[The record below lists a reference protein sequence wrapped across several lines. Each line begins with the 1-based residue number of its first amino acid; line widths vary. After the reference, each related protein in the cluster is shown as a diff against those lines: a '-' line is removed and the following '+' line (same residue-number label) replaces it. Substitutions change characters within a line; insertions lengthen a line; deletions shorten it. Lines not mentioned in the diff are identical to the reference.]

1 MTPSRR
7 AAETANKRAERLRRK
22 EAGEVRCELWLD
34 QDTLLKLDLFASSQ
48 SVGRSA
54 AVEILIANAPRW

>member
-1 MTPSRR
+1 MTPD
-7 AAETANKRAERLRRK
+7 ALHKRAERQRRR

-48 SVGRSA
+48 DVGRSA